1 MAVIHDRHNG
11 ITVDQSAAHDHTK
24 TVSNYCPACVAKG
37 VARSNANPPREET
50 GLEAALREKREDDRR
65 EWYE

>member
-1 MAVIHDRHNG
+1 MAIIHDRHSG
-11 ITVDQSAAHDHTK
+11 IVVDQSAAHDHTK

-37 VARSNANPPREET
+37 VTNASPPRHET
-50 GLEAALREKREDDRR
+50 DQEGHLREKREDDRR